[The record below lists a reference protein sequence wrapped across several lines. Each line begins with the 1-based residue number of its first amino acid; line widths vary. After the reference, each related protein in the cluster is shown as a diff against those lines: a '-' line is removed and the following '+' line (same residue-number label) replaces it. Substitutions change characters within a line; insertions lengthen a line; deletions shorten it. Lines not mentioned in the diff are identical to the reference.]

1 MEEVLSAE
9 RDAWYNRPAL
19 FKRKRTR
26 TDPHLPFHP
35 SDSVSP
41 AHHGLDPHGR
51 IAAVQLESGLRVTQ
65 HGTLYEI
72 TNLASFVQTHVM
84 ESRRS
89 HPDSIRPLKNGWIRL
104 CRDEET
110 QSGLSLPPPSRSDD
124 NGRFELDVSH
134 VPDAPVFVVAGGSEK
149 LRENYWYRSAS
160 VRPIALDLHPV
171 EIYVARAPIPEES
184 GFSQVDL
191 AGLLEKTKQ
200 QVSDLDRIAGTIT
213 QNGIDLN
220 CVGKGGKA
228 SGRLVLSPDQSGN
241 LKTILHHSIE
251 DFRLDLPGPSW
262 LVGLLVSTEAI
273 ETSIRAGL
281 RDLALEIDERLRL
294 CAMKR
299 FMEQVQTTNPA
310 LDAKLASMSTLTLER
325 LRYPVVAH
333 QSGASVGDR
342 AITGD
347 VCLGFPQTF
356 QGGRDQ
362 KTS

>member
-1 MEEVLSAE
+1 MRS
-9 RDAWYNRPAL
+9 
-19 FKRKRTR
+19 
-26 TDPHLPFHP
+26 
-35 SDSVSP
+35 
-41 AHHGLDPHGR
+41 
-51 IAAVQLESGLRVTQ
+51 ESGLLLIL
-65 HGTLYEI
+65 HGTLYEV
-72 TNLASFVQTHVM
+72 TNFASFVQTRVLKSH
-84 ESRRS
+84 RP
-89 HPDSIRPLKNGWIRL
+89 HPDSISPLKNGWIKL
-104 CRDEET
+104 CPGDET
-110 QSGLSLPPPSRSDD
+110 HSQSPLPPPCQTDD
-124 NGRFELDVSH
+124 AGRFELDMSE
-134 VPDAPVFVVAGGSEK
+134 VPDAPVFVVAGGSK
-149 LRENYWYRSAS
+149 KPRENYWYRSAS
-160 VRPIALDLHPV
+160 VRPIVLDQQTQ
-171 EIYVARAPIPEES
+171 EIYLAHTAIPDES
-184 GFSQVDL
+184 GFSQADL
-191 AGLLEKTKQ
+191 AGLLEQTKK
-200 QVSDLDRIAGTIT
+200 QVSDLERITGTIT

-251 DFRLDLPGPSW
+251 DFQLELPGPSW

-294 CAMKR
+294 CSMEL

-310 LDAKLASMSTLTLER
+310 LDAKLASMSTLTMER

-356 QGGRDQ
+356 YKPGKQE
-362 KTS
+362 TL

>member
-1 MEEVLSAE
+1 M
-9 RDAWYNRPAL
+9 
-19 FKRKRTR
+19 FKRERTR
-26 TDPHLPFHP
+26 TDSHLPFHP
-35 SDSVSP
+35 SDSVPP
-41 AHHGLDPHGR
+41 AQHGLHPHGR
-51 IAAVQLESGLRVTQ
+51 IAAIQLENGLRVTR

-72 TNLASFVQTHVM
+72 TNFASFVQTHVM
-84 ESRRS
+84 ESRRP

-104 CRDEET
+104 FPGDGT
-110 QSGLSLPPPSRSDD
+110 YSGSPLPPPCRTDD
-124 NGRFELDVSH
+124 TGRFELDVPQ
-134 VPDAPVFVVAGGSEK
+134 VPDAPVFVAVGGSEK
-149 LRENYWYRSAS
+149 LSENYWYRSAS
-160 VRPIALDLHPV
+160 VRPVALDLHPL
-171 EIYVARAPIPEES
+171 EIYVARAAIPEGS
-184 GFSQVDL
+184 GFSQGDL

-220 CVGKGGKA
+220 CVGKGGTA

-262 LVGLLVSTEAI
+262 LVGLIVSTEAI

-281 RDLALEIDERLRL
+281 RDLALEIDKRLRL
-294 CAMKR
+294 CAMEL

-347 VCLGFPQTF
+347 ICLGFPQTF
-356 QGGRDQ
+356 QRGRDQ
-362 KTS
+362 DTS